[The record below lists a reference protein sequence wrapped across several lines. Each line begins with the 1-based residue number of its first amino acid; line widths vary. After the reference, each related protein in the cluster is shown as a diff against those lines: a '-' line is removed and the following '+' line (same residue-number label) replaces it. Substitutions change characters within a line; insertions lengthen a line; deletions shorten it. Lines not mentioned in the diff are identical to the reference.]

1 MASDTFCFTKPKR
14 KVRAHG
20 LNNCLRRCVNQPV
33 RLAGLEVLFW
43 PPRRSAGV
51 LDVIVRGFLRLT
63 HFRAGLPTAA
73 AAARRRRP
81 SRAARRRR
89 RRRCRT
95 RSSRRRRAAT
105 PTSSSSSR
113 AVSCAERHHPVYG
126 GRSLPCF
133 PGGTVA
139 FGSRSAPCFPPC
151 IYTTLSS
158 TGEHAR
164 AERLDVLAR
173 PPDGLEHLRAFNRRA
188 ARLEREHR
196 GVVARRVQD
205 HVHGAPAAVD
215 RNR

>member
-1 MASDTFCFTKPKR
+1 MLLLVPPSADRARVVDLQLGGLEPAVGVWSGLGRAIMASDTFCFTKPKR
-14 KVRAHG
+14 KYGQQRA
-20 LNNCLRRCVNQPV
+20 LFSSFDARKRDVRRCARRQSLSSQRTNKDYRVDTKK
-33 RLAGLEVLFW
+33 
-43 PPRRSAGV
+43 PRETRAQTELQHSQAISSSADERARRARS
-51 LDVIVRGFLRLT
+51 T
-63 HFRAGLPTAA
+63 A

-105 PTSSSSSR
+105 PTSSWSSR

-139 FGSRSAPCFPPC
+139 FGSSSAPCFPPC

-158 TGEHAR
+158 TG
-164 AERLDVLAR
+164 
-173 PPDGLEHLRAFNRRA
+173 
-188 ARLEREHR
+188 
-196 GVVARRVQD
+196 
-205 HVHGAPAAVD
+205 
-215 RNR
+215 

>member
-1 MASDTFCFTKPKR
+1 MSDCVGYECRFGARAASEPSVVVAMASSYAVSYAVD
-14 KVRAHG
+14 A
-20 LNNCLRRCVNQPV
+20 
-33 RLAGLEVLFW
+33 
-43 PPRRSAGV
+43 PPS
-51 LDVIVRGFLRLT
+51 
-63 HFRAGLPTAA
+63 PYTAA

-95 RSSRRRRAAT
+95 QSSRRRRAAT

-113 AVSCAERHHPVYG
+113 AVSCAEHHHPGYG

-139 FGSRSAPCFPPC
+139 LWLTFCPLFSPVY

-158 TGEHAR
+158 TSEHAR

-205 HVHGAPAAVD
+205 NVHGAPAAVD
-215 RNR
+215 RNREGYRSHRRARI